1 MTDTPLLGM
10 RGVTKN
16 FGNTRALDNVS
27 FDVYPGE
34 IHTIVG
40 ENGAGKSTL
49 MKMIAGVHS
58 PDSGHLEMDGKKVE
72 FHGTVDAARAGVS
85 IVYQEPMFFP
95 KLSVVENFYL
105 GEELL
110 TPSGALDWKR
120 MTAEA
125 ADGMRRMG
133 LPPGIVSRPMS
144 ELSIGTQQL
153 TLIARGVHRKARLLL
168 LDEPTSILSQ
178 AETDILF
185 SMVAELKKQSVGILY
200 ISHRIQELFRIADTM
215 TVLRDGKKI
224 VTMPAVEATETS
236 LVEAMSGRS
245 VEFDNYVRREIS
257 PDPILSVK
265 RLTRAGHYSDVSF
278 TLRKSEILGVYGLVG
293 AGRSEMARAV
303 FGEMPADS
311 GTIELDGKPFTPAS
325 AKAAFDSGVAYVP
338 EDRRIQGLFMTR
350 SIRDNMTAGLLS
362 RLAPGTSVRSIIDKA
377 TERDVAARTSER
389 LSVKSAGI
397 EAPANS
403 LSGGNQQKVLLS
415 RGILHEPRVL
425 ILDEPT
431 RGIDVRTKSEVHRLI
446 MELAGQGMSILL
458 ISSDLPEVLGLADSF
473 VVMHEGR
480 MSAKM
485 SREEAGEQEILRL
498 ALGLESE
505 KA

>member
-1 MTDTPLLGM
+1 MANTPLLSM

-16 FGNTRALDNVS
+16 FGGTRALDDVS
-27 FDVYPGE
+27 FDVFAGE

-49 MKMIAGVHS
+49 MKMIAGVHK
-58 PDSGHLEMDGKKVE
+58 PDTGHMEMNGAKID
-72 FHGTVDAARAGVS
+72 FHGPADATRAGVS

-110 TPSGALDWKR
+110 KSSGAMDWKR
-120 MTAEA
+120 MTEEA
-125 ADGMRRMG
+125 AEGMRRMG
-133 LPPGIVSRPMS
+133 LPPDIVSKSMS

-153 TLIARGVHRKARLLL
+153 TLIARGVHRNARLLL

-185 SMVAELKKQSVGILY
+185 SMVADLKKRGVGILY
-200 ISHRIQELFRIADTM
+200 ISHRIQELFQIADTM
-215 TVLRDGKKI
+215 TVLRDGRKI
-224 VTMPAVEATETS
+224 VTMPAAEATEAS

-245 VEFDNYVRREIS
+245 VQFDNYVKRDIS
-257 PDPILSVK
+257 PESILEVRDLS
-265 RLTRAGHYSDVSF
+265 RAGYYSHVSF
-278 TLRKSEILGVYGLVG
+278 TLRKGEILGVYGLIG
-293 AGRSEMARAV
+293 AGRSEMARAI

-311 GTIELDGKPFTPAS
+311 GAISLDGKPFRPTK
-325 AKAAFDSGVAYVP
+325 AKAAFDSGIAYVP
-338 EDRRIQGLFMTR
+338 EDRRIQGLFMPR
-350 SIRDNMTAGLLS
+350 SIRDNMTAGLLPK
-362 RLAPGTSVRSIIDKA
+362 LASGRGIIDRRR
-377 TERDVAARTSER
+377 EQDVATRTSER

-446 MELAGQGMSILL
+446 MELAGQGVSILL

-480 MSAKM
+480 MSEKM
-485 SREEAGEQEILRL
+485 PREEAGEQEILRL
-498 ALGLESE
+498 ALGLEPE
-505 KA
+505 KV

>member
-1 MTDTPLLGM
+1 MGSIPLLGM
-10 RGVTKN
+10 REITKN
-16 FGNTRALDNVS
+16 FGGTRALDSVS
-27 FDVYPGE
+27 FDVYAGE
-34 IHTIVG
+34 IHIIVG

-58 PDSGHLEMDGKKVE
+58 PDSGHMEMDGKPVT
-72 FHGTVDAARAGVS
+72 FQGPADAARAGVS

-110 TPSGALDWKR
+110 TSSGGMDWRR
-120 MTAEA
+120 MTAAA

-133 LPPGIVSRPMS
+133 LSPDIVSKSMN

-153 TLIARGVHRKARLLL
+153 TLIARGVHRNARLLL
-168 LDEPTSILSQ
+168 LDEPTSILSH

-185 SMVAELKKQSVGILY
+185 SMVDDLKKRGVGILY

-224 VTMPAVEATETS
+224 VTMPATEATEAS

-245 VEFDNYVRREIS
+245 VEFDNYVKRNIS
-257 PDPILSVK
+257 NEPILSVK
-265 RLTRAGHYSDVSF
+265 DLSRAGYYAHVSF
-278 TLRKSEILGVYGLVG
+278 TLRKGEILGVYGLVG
-293 AGRSEMARAV
+293 AGRSEVARAV
-303 FGEMPADS
+303 FGEMPPDS
-311 GTIELDGKPFTPAS
+311 GSIELDGKPFEPFTV
-325 AKAAFDSGVAYVP
+325 KAAFDSGIAYVP
-338 EDRRIQGLFMTR
+338 EDRRIQGLFMPR
-350 SIRDNMTAGLLS
+350 PIRDNMTAGLLP
-362 RLAPGTSVRSIIDKA
+362 RLASRRGIIDRRREREIA
-377 TERDVAARTSER
+377 TRTSER
-389 LSVKSAGI
+389 LNVKSVGI
-397 EAPANS
+397 EAPAGS
-403 LSGGNQQKVLLS
+403 LSGGNQQKILLS

-446 MELAGQGMSILL
+446 MDLAKQGVSILL

-473 VVMHEGR
+473 LVMHEGR
-480 MSAKM
+480 MSEKM
-485 SREEAGEQEILRL
+485 FRAETGEQEILRL

-505 KA
+505 KV

>member
-16 FGNTRALDNVS
+16 FGGTRALDNVS
-27 FDVYPGE
+27 FDVFPGE

-58 PDSGHLEMDGKKVE
+58 PDSGHMEMDGKKVD
-72 FHGTVDAARAGVS
+72 FHGPADAARAGVS

-110 TPSGALDWKR
+110 TPSGSLDWKR

-125 ADGMRRMG
+125 AEGMRRMG
-133 LPPGIVSRPMS
+133 LPPGIVSRSMS
-144 ELSIGTQQL
+144 ELSIGAQQL
-153 TLIARGVHRKARLLL
+153 TLIARGVHRNARILL

-185 SMVAELKKQSVGILY
+185 SMVADLKKRGVGILY

-224 VTMPAVEATETS
+224 VTMPAAQATEAS

-245 VEFDNYVRREIS
+245 VEFDNYVARDIS
-257 PDPILSVK
+257 PDPVLSVK
-265 RLTRAGHYSDVSF
+265 NLTLAGYYSGVSF
-278 TLRKSEILGVYGLVG
+278 TLRKGEILGVYGLVG

-311 GTIELDGKPFTPAS
+311 GTVELDGRPFAPAS
-325 AKAAFDSGVAYVP
+325 AKAAFDQGVAYVP
-338 EDRRIQGLFMTR
+338 EDRRVQGLFMPR
-350 SIRDNMTAGLLS
+350 SIRDNMTAGLLP
-362 RLAPGTSVRSIIDKA
+362 RLAAEKGIIDRA
-377 TERDVAARTSER
+377 REREVAARTSAR

-480 MSAKM
+480 MSEKM
-485 SREEAGEQEILRL
+485 PREEAGEQEILRL
-498 ALGLESE
+498 ALGLE
-505 KA
+505 KV